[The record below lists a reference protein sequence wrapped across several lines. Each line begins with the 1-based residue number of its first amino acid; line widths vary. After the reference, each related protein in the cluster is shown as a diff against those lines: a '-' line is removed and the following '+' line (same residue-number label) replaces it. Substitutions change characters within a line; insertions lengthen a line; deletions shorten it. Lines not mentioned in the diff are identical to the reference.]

1 MTLLLSAL
9 GPGVLQRGRVRN
21 LRKGMETMGV
31 LQFHS
36 DWSLVDKEGNT
47 DVKCLLAIYFHNNL
61 GRFCLAEDMT

>member
-1 MTLLLSAL
+1 
-9 GPGVLQRGRVRN
+9 
-21 LRKGMETMGV
+21 METMGV

-47 DVKCLLAIYFHNNL
+47 DVKCVLAIYFHNNL